1 MTEYNDRETAATVL
15 ADVLNGNVAGATD
28 NEKTLGT
35 MIRLMGAS
43 HRETSSITNSLIE
56 SYQRSLAER
65 DAELAVIRAEV
76 DRLLSG
82 EFAPS
87 DAAIVRAVF
96 YPNRQ
101 QIRELAEEAQRGEAY

>member
-1 MTEYNDRETAATVL
+1 MSEYNEQETAANVL

-43 HRETSSITNSLIE
+43 HRETSSITNQLIE
-56 SYQRSLAER
+56 SYQRSLVER
-65 DAELAVIRAEV
+65 DAELAIIRAEV

-82 EFAPS
+82 EYAPS

-96 YPNRQ
+96 YPDRER
-101 QIRELAEEAQRGEAY
+101 IRELADDAMRGETY